1 MAFIP
6 KARDL
11 QQNLTGD
18 TIRLAQRESF
28 DTKAATRAPSAT
40 GGAPR
45 QTSRANEPV
54 LNNEVKMPTIP
65 TTQLGYPSIPTPRGQ
80 TPGEQEF
87 WRVRRV
93 EGLANQAIIPNL
105 LQSSR
110 SIEDY
115 TVANQ
120 EFVNELTQA
129 LDEYAGQDPA
139 WAERVRSVGGS
150 NEFARRMVAQVSR
163 AFELESTGLALP
175 DQINSTRNG
184 REVRA
189 ILENIRARR
198 GLR

>member
-28 DTKAATRAPSAT
+28 DTKTATRAPSAT

-139 WAERVRSVGGS
+139 WAERVGAVGGA

>member
-28 DTKAATRAPSAT
+28 DTKTETRAPSAT

-93 EGLANQAIIPNL
+93 EGLANQAIIPHL